1 MLASTPSDYSALLPF
16 SQGGASSVATRRELW
31 RHDRCTSDCQRPTM
45 ALSWVLAIALACLS
59 IGGLGLTRPVHRP
72 FQLLSMTPAPVGEE
86 KFDLAMVEMSAPTAE
101 DSSETPVEEIAL
113 DMVLPQPETLPEL
126 VPETQEDLP
135 EVAEV
140 LTADDLFTVPAAP
153 PVEDMLKPETPR
165 RPAPTPAPPARPRT
179 TPTTA
184 SRSPATGSTT
194 TGTATG
200 GTGGTGT
207 SARGSSK
214 GYFPAPPYP
223 AAARS
228 RGIQGTVYLSI
239 TFGANGRVTA
249 ASVSRSSGYSDL
261 DRVAGDWVRRNWR
274 APAGQIGTFR
284 QPVQFRLR

>member
-1 MLASTPSDYSALLPF
+1 MLASTPSDYSALLPL
-16 SQGGASSVATRRELW
+16 SRGTEASVATRRELW
-31 RHDRCTSDCQRPTM
+31 RHDRCPSNCQRPTM
-45 ALSWVLAIALACLS
+45 ALSWMLAIALACLG

-86 KFDLAMVEMSAPTAE
+86 KFDLSMVEMSAPTAE

-113 DMVLPQPETLPEL
+113 DMVLPQLETLPEL

-153 PVEDMLKPETPR
+153 PVDDMLKPETPR

-184 SRSPATGSTT
+184 ARSPATGSTA